1 MSIRWRSTLFVA
13 TVALGAQGAAAND
26 RDHDRMRGCPAGQ
39 AIQSSNPSG
48 NRVKCVP
55 VVQPNALQA
64 EAAARQA
71 ADAAEAAARQAAD
84 AAEAAARQAMDANI
98 LSIIGGLSEADIVG
112 RWAMTGSTMCL
123 QSSNGFNAFMSPQLP
138 SAISQL
144 HGTVSAVRTFRA
156 DGTGSSTGVTQSVS
170 MPQLVSGPP
179 LGLGSVGGA
188 SVADLDSSFTWS
200 IDAEGRLVI
209 DDDNLIPQN
218 FLLPSTRVGWT
229 VTIENVPSFVGHIGK
244 DKRTIVMTH
253 ATMAVETSVLRD
265 PSNTVIAR
273 TPRFCARDRV
283 LTRLPD

>member
-1 MSIRWRSTLFVA
+1 MSRCWRSTLAAA
-13 TVALGAQGAAAND
+13 TIVLGAQGAAAH
-26 RDHDRMRGCPAGQ
+26 DHERMKGCPAGQ
-39 AIQSSNPSG
+39 AIQSSSPSG
-48 NRVKCVP
+48 HRIKCVP
-55 VVQPNALQA
+55 VVHPDALQ
-64 EAAARQA
+64 
-71 ADAAEAAARQAAD
+71 AEAAARQAAD

-98 LSIIGGLSEADIVG
+98 LSIIGGLAEADIVG

-188 SVADLDSSFTWS
+188 SVADLSSSFTWS

-218 FLLPSTRVGWT
+218 FLLPSNRVGWT